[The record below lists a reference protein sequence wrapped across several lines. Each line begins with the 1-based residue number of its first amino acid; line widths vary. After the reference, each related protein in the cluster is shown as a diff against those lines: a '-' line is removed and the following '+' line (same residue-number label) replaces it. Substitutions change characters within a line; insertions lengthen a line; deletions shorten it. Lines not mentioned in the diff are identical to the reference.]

1 MKQLTSKTKIL
12 EAAIPLFANGGF
24 NGISM
29 RAIAREVGLNAASI
43 YHHFP
48 DKQTLYIKAMA
59 HAFSGKAEI
68 LSAALATN
76 ASPEQRLKYFVAAF
90 CRIIHDDSNF
100 RKLIQREILEGD
112 ESRLRL
118 LAEEVF
124 LDIFFALSSL
134 SRELAPGYDA
144 HLLAISIIGLIVYHY
159 QTAPLRKFQPGSRP
173 DHNDPD
179 VLAAHVTKLLLE
191 GIKGR
196 VSEIKKAN

>member
-1 MKQLTSKTKIL
+1 MKQITSKMKIL

-29 RAIAREVGLNAASI
+29 RAIAREAGLNAASI

-48 DKQTLYIKAMA
+48 DKQTLYIQAMA
-59 HAFSGKAEI
+59 HAFSRKAET

-76 ASPEQRLKYFVAAF
+76 ASPEQRLKHFVAAF
-90 CRIIHDDSNF
+90 CRIIHDDQNF

-124 LDIFFALSSL
+124 LDIFSALSFL
-134 SRELAPGYDA
+134 SREIAPGYDA
-144 HLLAISIIGLIVYHY
+144 HLLAISIIGLMAYHY
-159 QTAPLRKFQPGSRP
+159 QIAPLRKFQAGSRLEH
-173 DHNDPD
+173 DDPD
-179 VLAAHVTKLLLE
+179 VLAIHVTKLLLE

-196 VSEIKKAN
+196 VSETKKAN

>member
-1 MKQLTSKTKIL
+1 MKSKTKIL
-12 EAAIPLFANGGF
+12 EAAIPLFASGGF

-68 LSAALATN
+68 LSAALAT
-76 ASPEQRLKYFVAAF
+76 ASHEQRLKCFVAAF
-90 CRIIHDDSNF
+90 CRIIHDDPNF

-124 LDIFFALSSL
+124 LDIFSALSSL

-144 HLLAISIIGLIVYHY
+144 HLLAISIIGLMVYHY

-173 DHNDPD
+173 EHNDPD

-196 VSEIKKAN
+196 VSETRKVN

>member
-12 EAAIPLFANGGF
+12 EAAISLFANGGF

-48 DKQTLYIKAMA
+48 DKQALYIEAMA
-59 HAFSGKAEI
+59 HAFSGKAEV
-68 LSAALATN
+68 LSAALTTDT
-76 ASPEQRLKYFVAAF
+76 SPEQRLKYFVAAF
-90 CRIIHDDSNF
+90 CRLIHEDPDF

-112 ESRLRL
+112 ESRLQL
-118 LAEEVF
+118 LAEQVF
-124 LDIFFALSSL
+124 LDIFSSLSSL

-144 HLLAISIIGLIVYHY
+144 NLLAISIVGLMVYHY

-173 DHNDPD
+173 EHNDPD
-179 VLAAHVTKLLLE
+179 VLAAHVTRLLLGGLRE
-191 GIKGR
+191 SAGNK
-196 VSEIKKAN
+196 